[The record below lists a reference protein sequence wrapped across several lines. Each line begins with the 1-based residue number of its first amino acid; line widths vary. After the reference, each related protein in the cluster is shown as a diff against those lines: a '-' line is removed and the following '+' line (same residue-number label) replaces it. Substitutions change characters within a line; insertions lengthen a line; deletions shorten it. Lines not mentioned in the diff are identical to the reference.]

1 MSLLSYNKFLKEL
14 PDLVLPAVP
23 AAIRRNLQVRQ
34 PFRAIIQFYDTEP
47 RLHYE
52 VGRAWRHPGLEL
64 GFHFESRDKAL
75 NRKLLLGFRR
85 HLFEVKDNLGEQ
97 VEAEM
102 WDRGWSKVY
111 EVLPASQY
119 TTEFHHEVARRM
131 AQLITTLHPIYT
143 DILRHE
149 RVKKK

>member
-1 MSLLSYNKFLKEL
+1 MSLMSYSKFLQTL
-14 PDLVLPAVP
+14 PDIVLPAIP
-23 AAIRRNLQVRQ
+23 AGIRNNLQVRQ
-34 PFRAIIQFYDTEP
+34 PFRAIIQFYDSEP

-64 GFHFESRDKAL
+64 GFHFESRDKVL
-75 NRKLLLGFRR
+75 NRTLLEGFQRN
-85 HLFEVKDNLGEQ
+85 LFEVKDSLGDQ

-119 TTEFHHEVARRM
+119 TSEFHQEVGQRLAR
-131 AQLITTLHPIYT
+131 LITTLHPIYS
-143 DILRHE
+143 DIRRRE
-149 RVKKK
+149 RV